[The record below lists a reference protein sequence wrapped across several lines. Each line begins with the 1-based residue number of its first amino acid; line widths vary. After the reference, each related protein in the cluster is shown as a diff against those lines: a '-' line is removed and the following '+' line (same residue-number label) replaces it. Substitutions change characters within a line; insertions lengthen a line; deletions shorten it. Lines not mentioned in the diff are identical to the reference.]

1 MKNDQLRKT
10 TLLTR
15 TRFNPR
21 PCMRG
26 DENSFSNSQRSMRF
40 QSTPLHE
47 GRLDVSVNAA
57 WENPF
62 QSTPLHEGR
71 HPLAVYLLVFRVSI
85 HAPTR
90 GATPRRHTPRRRRTG
105 FNPHPHTGGDAKMQS
120 VLHWSC
126 SFNPRPHTGG
136 DRHARHHHHHR
147 PVSIHAPTRGGDCC
161 AHS

>member
-57 WENPF
+57 WETPF

-71 HPLAVYLLVFRVSI
+71 HPLAVSLLVFRVSI

-105 FNPHPHTGGDAKMQS
+105 
-120 VLHWSC
+120 
-126 SFNPRPHTGG
+126 FNPRPHTGG